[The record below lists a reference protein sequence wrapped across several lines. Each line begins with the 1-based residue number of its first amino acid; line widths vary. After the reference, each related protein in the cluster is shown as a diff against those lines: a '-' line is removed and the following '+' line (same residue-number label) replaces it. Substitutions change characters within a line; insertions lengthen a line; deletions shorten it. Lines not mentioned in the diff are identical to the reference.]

1 MNILGIAF
9 FAAIGYYII
18 VYKAIG
24 RRRLVKTQTFWD
36 ILFTILLPLLFI
48 GTFSGLAT
56 AVVAGVLFSIFTAMT
71 PTPTAEEIDRQM
83 VNKYKNKGR

>member
-1 MNILGIAF
+1 MSILGISF
-9 FAAIGYYII
+9 CAAIGYYII

-36 ILFTILLPLLFI
+36 ILFTLLLPLLFI

-56 AVVAGVLFSIFTAMT
+56 AVVAGVFFSLFTAMT
-71 PTPTAEEIDRQM
+71 PSVDEPE
-83 VNKYKNKGR
+83 NKES

>member
-1 MNILGIAF
+1 MSILAISF
-9 FAAIGYYII
+9 FAAVGYYII

-36 ILFTILLPLLFI
+36 IVFTLLLPILFI

-56 AVVAGVLFSIFTAMT
+56 AVVAGVLFSLFTAMT
-71 PTPTAEEIDRQM
+71 PAPDEEI
-83 VNKYKNKGR
+83 

>member
-36 ILFTILLPLLFI
+36 ILFTLLLPLLFI

-71 PTPTAEEIDRQM
+71 PTPTSEEIEKETT
-83 VNKYKNKGR
+83 NKYK

>member
-1 MNILGIAF
+1 MSIIGTAF

-18 VYKAIG
+18 VYKALG

-36 ILFTILLPLLFI
+36 ILFTVLLPMLFV

-56 AVVAGVLFSIFTAMT
+56 AVIAGVLFSVFTALT
-71 PTPTAEEIDRQM
+71 PKSLTEDEI
-83 VNKYKNKGR
+83 NNYKQ

>member
-1 MNILGIAF
+1 MSILGISF
-9 FAAIGYYII
+9 CAAIGYYII

-36 ILFTILLPLLFI
+36 ILFTLLLPLLFI

-56 AVVAGVLFSIFTAMT
+56 VVVAGVFFSLFTAMT
-71 PTPTAEEIDRQM
+71 PSVDEPE
-83 VNKYKNKGR
+83 NKES

>member
-1 MNILGIAF
+1 MGILGISF

-36 ILFTILLPLLFI
+36 ILFTLLLPLLFI

-56 AVVAGVLFSIFTAMT
+56 AVVAGVFFSLFTAMT
-71 PTPTAEEIDRQM
+71 PSVDEPE
-83 VNKYKNKGR
+83 NKES

>member
-1 MNILGIAF
+1 MGILGISF
-9 FAAIGYYII
+9 FAAVGYYII

-36 ILFTILLPLLFI
+36 ILFTLLLPLLFI

-56 AVVAGVLFSIFTAMT
+56 AVIAGVSFSRFTAIT
-71 PTPTAEEIDRQM
+71 PSPTEDD
-83 VNKYKNKGR
+83 YK

>member
-1 MNILGIAF
+1 MSIIGTAF

-18 VYKAIG
+18 VYKALG

-36 ILFTILLPLLFI
+36 ILFTVLLPMLFI

-56 AVVAGVLFSIFTAMT
+56 AVIAGVLFSVFTALT
-71 PTPTAEEIDRQM
+71 PKPLTEEEL
-83 VNKYKNKGR
+83 NNYK

>member
-1 MNILGIAF
+1 MSILAISF
-9 FAAIGYYII
+9 FAAVGYYII

-36 ILFTILLPLLFI
+36 IVFTLLLPILFI

-56 AVVAGVLFSIFTAMT
+56 AVVAGVLFSLFTAMT
-71 PTPTAEEIDRQM
+71 PAPSDEDL
-83 VNKYKNKGR
+83 

>member
-1 MNILGIAF
+1 MGILGISF

-36 ILFTILLPLLFI
+36 ILFTVGIPVLFI
-48 GTFSGLAT
+48 DTFSGMAT
-56 AVVAGVLFSIFTAMT
+56 AVVAGVLFSIFTAIT
-71 PTPTAEEIDRQM
+71 PSVDEPN
-83 VNKYKNKGR
+83 NKES

>member
-1 MNILGIAF
+1 MSILGISF
-9 FAAIGYYII
+9 CAAIGYYII

-36 ILFTILLPLLFI
+36 ILFTLLLPLLII

-56 AVVAGVLFSIFTAMT
+56 AVIAGVFFSVFTALT
-71 PTPTAEEIDRQM
+71 PSVDEPH
-83 VNKYKNKGR
+83 N

>member
-1 MNILGIAF
+1 MGILGISF
-9 FAAIGYYII
+9 CAAIGYYII

-36 ILFTILLPLLFI
+36 ILFTVLLPMLFI

-56 AVVAGVLFSIFTAMT
+56 AVIAGVLFSIFTALT
-71 PTPTAEEIDRQM
+71 PKPLTEEEL
-83 VNKYKNKGR
+83 NNYK

>member
-1 MNILGIAF
+1 MGILGISF

-36 ILFTILLPLLFI
+36 IIFTVFMPLLFI
-48 GTFSGLAT
+48 GTFSGMAT
-56 AVVAGVLFSIFTAMT
+56 AAIAGVFFSIFTALT
-71 PTPTAEEIDRQM
+71 PSVEEPET
-83 VNKYKNKGR
+83 KKS

>member
-71 PTPTAEEIDRQM
+71 PTPTAEEIEKETI
-83 VNKYKNKGR
+83 NKYKNKGR

>member
-1 MNILGIAF
+1 MSILGIAF

-36 ILFTILLPLLFI
+36 ILFTLCLPLLFI

-56 AVVAGVLFSIFTAMT
+56 AVIAGVLFSIFTAMT